1 MNIKQ
6 ICSRRFYFLFV
17 LLNAP
22 WQQLKKI
29 IFNVHFRR
37 YIGYMFHVGMLPR
50 FQPGTVRIGSWR
62 LTFADAAS
70 FLSAYNSIFVESCY
84 DFISTRADNPHILD
98 CGANIGLGTLFFK
111 QRYPDSTVIAYE
123 ADPQIFQ
130 ILKKN
135 IADNHLSNIEL
146 HNVAIWSS
154 DTILQFAVE
163 GADAGHVD
171 SGVVANAINIPSI
184 SLVSILK
191 NSFFDFVK
199 IDIEGAEYEAL
210 QNCAEVLCNA
220 DRYFIEYH
228 SFIGKPQ
235 ELGRLISLFEQRNFR
250 CHIVPEHFSFKPF
263 ISIKS
268 HYGMDLQLN
277 LYFQKNVLSG
287 SKS

>member
-6 ICSRRFYFLFV
+6 ICSRRFYFLFL

-29 IFNVHFRR
+29 ISNVHFRR

-84 DFISTRADNPHILD
+84 DFISTRVDKPHILD

-135 IADNHLSNIEL
+135 VADNHL
-146 HNVAIWSS
+146 AMSS
-154 DTILQFAVE
+154 STMSQF
-163 GADAGHVD
+163 GHQ
-171 SGVVANAINIPSI
+171 I
-184 SLVSILK
+184 
-191 NSFFDFVK
+191 
-199 IDIEGAEYEAL
+199 
-210 QNCAEVLCNA
+210 
-220 DRYFIEYH
+220 RYFNLLLKE
-228 SFIGKPQ
+228 Q
-235 ELGRLISLFEQRNFR
+235 MRDTLIVVSSPMQLTF
-250 CHIVPEHFSFKPF
+250 HPF
-263 ISIKS
+263 
-268 HYGMDLQLN
+268 H
-277 LYFQKNVLSG
+277 
-287 SKS
+287 